1 MDSGEWCLLASG
13 SSSFS
18 RSTNLD
24 VRLRR
29 KYSGQGTIIYPDII
43 QPCSKFYLEVGP
55 GETSDRGEW
64 KRASM
69 MIISNWFKTEER
81 PIIFVAHSLGGIVLK
96 YVSLQKAVYLSSIY
110 TR

>member
-1 MDSGEWCLLASG
+1 MDSGEWYLLASG

-18 RSTNLD
+18 NLGSTNLD
-24 VRLRR
+24 VRLRC
-29 KYSGQGTIIYPDII
+29 KHSGPGTIIYSILI
-43 QPCSKFYLEVGP
+43 QPCSKSYLESGP

-69 MIISNWFKTEER
+69 MMWSNWFKTEER

-96 YVSLQKAVYLSSIY
+96 NVSVQKVVFLSSI
-110 TR
+110 